1 MYIDLYRS
9 ALLHRHHKNTNLF
22 IDSTSIFSSAPSGE
36 MSSEFGIL
44 PTWLAYKSGVR
55 DNLPVLCIMLPCIT
69 SHCRLALLMA
79 RRFFSWRTKNR
90 KQIKYSFRQN
100 TDHPFQRQSK
110 VIALLVR
117 FLPHSHIIFYISLN
131 LFSSWKHMKY
141 LLLHIKLVFAVV
153 PTDKICG
160 RILYPRSRLKQQII
174 NQSKHKNIF
183 FS

>member
-90 KQIKYSFRQN
+90 KQIKYSFSPKYRP
-100 TDHPFQRQSK
+100 PFPEAVKSHCPACP
-110 VIALLVR
+110 IPSSFTYNFLYITELV
-117 FLPHSHIIFYISLN
+117 
-131 LFSSWKHMKY
+131 
-141 LLLHIKLVFAVV
+141 LVLK
-153 PTDKICG
+153 TYE
-160 RILYPRSRLKQQII
+160 ILAAAY
-174 NQSKHKNIF
+174 
-183 FS
+183 

>member
-1 MYIDLYRS
+1 MYIDIYMS

-90 KQIKYSFRQN
+90 KQIKYSFSPKYRLATLSRGSQKSLPCLSDSFFIHIQFFIYHWTCSCPENIWN
-100 TDHPFQRQSK
+100 T
-110 VIALLVR
+110 
-117 FLPHSHIIFYISLN
+117 
-131 LFSSWKHMKY
+131 
-141 LLLHIKLVFAVV
+141 
-153 PTDKICG
+153 CCC
-160 RILYPRSRLKQQII
+160 II
-174 NQSKHKNIF
+174 NWYLR
-183 FS
+183 